1 MADDE
6 PPNENREHKIGYRHP
21 PLGTRFRKGQSG
33 NAKGRPKGSLNL
45 STLIEKELAQKVFI
59 NENGQ
64 RKRISKKHAIAK
76 QIVNKAATGDQKF
89 VPLLLNED
97 RLRERDPALNAPA
110 TVVSEED
117 ARVMANL
124 LNRIRQST
132 ALPEPNG
139 VVNNAQAG
147 QPDSD
152 LKATLQSNI
161 KTEDTP

>member
-1 MADDE
+1 MENDEDPKDDSGV
-6 PPNENREHKIGYRHP
+6 GYRRP
-21 PLGTRFRKGQSG
+21 PRATRFRKGQSG
-33 NAKGRPKGSLNL
+33 NPKGRPKGSLNL

-64 RKRISKKHAIAK
+64 RKRITKKHAIAK

-117 ARVMANL
+117 ARVLANL

-132 ALPEPNG
+132 PLPEPNG
-139 VVNNAQAG
+139 VANNAQVG
-147 QPDSD
+147 QPD
-152 LKATLQSNI
+152 LGLEETPQSNI
-161 KTEDTP
+161 KTEDDQ